1 MPSSFARPELLAS
14 ADWLAENISR
24 RGVRGVDCRWRV
36 DGTTRQLFVQSH
48 IPGAVLIDWT
58 TDLVE
63 PAPGQPYRLAGPDQ
77 VAGALSRAGIG
88 DGMTVV
94 LYDDTTSLYAAR
106 VWWSLQVYG
115 FDSVRILDG
124 GWQTWLASGRPVST
138 ATPTHEPATFTP
150 RADPRR
156 RLSTSDVRAFVGS
169 GEAVLVDTRSPAE
182 FLGQQATTGRFGHIP
197 GALNVPA
204 PTLTTPGTGTFRDA
218 DEVSR
223 LLRGRGVPRDR
234 RVVTYD
240 TTGLGAAKA
249 AFVLNLLGYA
259 DVAVY
264 DGGWAEWSARD
275 DLPVEV

>member
-1 MPSSFARPELLAS
+1 
-14 ADWLAENISR
+14 
-24 RGVRGVDCRWRV
+24 
-36 DGTTRQLFVQSH
+36 
-48 IPGAVLIDWT
+48 
-58 TDLVE
+58 
-63 PAPGQPYRLAGPDQ
+63 
-77 VAGALSRAGIG
+77 
-88 DGMTVV
+88 
-94 LYDDTTSLYAAR
+94 
-106 VWWSLQVYG
+106 
-115 FDSVRILDG
+115 VRILDG

-182 FLGQQATTGRFGHIP
+182 FLGQQATTGRFGAHP
-197 GALNVPA
+197 GRAQRA
-204 PTLTTPGTGTFRDA
+204 GADAHDAGTGTFRDA

-264 DGGWAEWSARD
+264 DGGWPNGALATTCPSRCSGGGRSCVGRSPVGRGSVSRCWSR
-275 DLPVEV
+275 PS